1 MPLEASTLSKPPAP
15 GAAPVRVMIVDDST
29 VIRSVLSKW
38 ISEVP
43 ELSVVASHVNG
54 RRAADDIVRAQP
66 DVVILDIEMPE
77 MDGLTALPLILER
90 KPGTIVLVAS
100 TLTRRGAEVS
110 LRALTLGAADYIA
123 KPDALAGMKS
133 ADDFRHDIITKVK
146 QLGLRGRIRHRAAEP
161 AAASA
166 TSTATVGAAAPA
178 AAKPV
183 PATKLRTYSR
193 AAIPALVIGSSTG
206 GPQALNKVLT
216 AIGPM
221 MANVPVLITQHMPP
235 TFTVILAEHMARA
248 SGRPAKEGQH
258 GEPLEPGH
266 IYVAPGGHHMVVA
279 KSGGRVV
286 TRITDDPPVNFCR
299 PAVDTLFFSAAE
311 VFGAGLL
318 GVVLTGMGADGAKG
332 AVAIADAGG
341 SIIAQDEA
349 SSVVWGMP
357 GATVAAGAAC
367 DVLPLEEV
375 GRKVARMLSGGRI

>member
-1 MPLEASTLSKPPAP
+1 MPIEAPTLSKPPAP
-15 GAAPVRVMIVDDST
+15 GATPIRVMIVDDST

-43 ELSVVASHVNG
+43 ELSVVATHVNG
-54 RRAADDIVRAQP
+54 RRAADDVVRAQP
-66 DVVILDIEMPE
+66 DVIILDIEMPE

-133 ADDFRHDIITKVK
+133 SEEFRQDIVTKVK
-146 QLGLRGRIRHRAAEP
+146 QLGARGRIRHRAAEP
-161 AAASA
+161 SAASTAA
-166 TSTATVGAAAPA
+166 TTAVPA
-178 AAKPV
+178 AAKPA
-183 PATKLRTYSR
+183 PAAKLRSYSR
-193 AAIPALVIGSSTG
+193 SAIPALVIGSSTG

-221 MANVPVLITQHMPP
+221 MAKVPVLITQHMPP
-235 TFTVILAEHMARA
+235 TFTAILAEHMARA

-266 IYVAPGGHHMVVA
+266 VYVAPGGHHMIVA
-279 KSGGRVV
+279 RSGGRVV
-286 TRITDDPPVNFCR
+286 TKITDDPPVNFCR

-332 AVAIADAGG
+332 SVAIADAGG

-367 DVLPLEEV
+367 DVLPLDDV
-375 GRKVARMLSGGRI
+375 GRKVARMLSGGRL